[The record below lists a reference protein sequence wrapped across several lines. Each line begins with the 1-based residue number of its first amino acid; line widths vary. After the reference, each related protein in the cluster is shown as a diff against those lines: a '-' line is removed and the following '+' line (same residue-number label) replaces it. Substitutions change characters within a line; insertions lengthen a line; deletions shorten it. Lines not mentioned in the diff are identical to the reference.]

1 MLSTNS
7 VYAFSSY
14 FFILNLIYNPLD
26 LNLTILVLPFFIF
39 FFLSRDFLL
48 ILPFIIYPFHLLL
61 RNNFSDSIVVKIL
74 PEIIFF
80 FVFLRF
86 FSYFKA
92 NFFFGRV
99 NIFFFLLTILIIL
112 SYFYHLEF
120 NFYQFFY
127 YTKIYILPLI
137 FLIFF
142 FTISINN
149 NNILNKSFKF
159 SIISYFVIS
168 ILTLLNYTEITLLS
182 ANLKYLHKYVYDSLT
197 SLPAGRFVN
206 FFDFSFYVKRLNIL
220 HGGGSVGSSAAI
232 LLSLSLSFLFYNKN
246 FNFINIFM
254 MLTLAVVSLLSISF
268 SILIVT

>member
-1 MLSTNS
+1 MVSINS

-74 PEIIFF
+74 PEITFF

-99 NIFFFLLTILIIL
+99 NFFF
-112 SYFYHLEF
+112 
-120 NFYQFFY
+120 FF
-127 YTKIYILPLI
+127 
-137 FLIFF
+137 
-142 FTISINN
+142 IND
-149 NNILNKSFKF
+149 
-159 SIISYFVIS
+159 
-168 ILTLLNYTEITLLS
+168 TNY
-182 ANLKYLHKYVYDSLT
+182 LKL
-197 SLPAGRFVN
+197 F
-206 FFDFSFYVKRLNIL
+206 
-220 HGGGSVGSSAAI
+220 
-232 LLSLSLSFLFYNKN
+232 LSFR
-246 FNFINIFM
+246 I
-254 MLTLAVVSLLSISF
+254 
-268 SILIVT
+268 